1 MGTSK
6 GGNTQT
12 PWKSRRRKSQLK
24 TKKRLDMNNEVL
36 KKLKL
41 ELNK

>member
-1 MGTSK
+1 MGTAK

-24 TKKRLDMNNEVL
+24 AEKRLQQNYEVL

-41 ELNK
+41 ELE

>member
-6 GGNTQT
+6 GGNTQS

-24 TKKRLDMNNEVL
+24 MEKRLQNNWEVL
-36 KKLKL
+36 KKLKS
-41 ELNK
+41 EQ

>member
-24 TKKRLDMNNEVL
+24 TEKRLQNNWEVL
-36 KKLKL
+36 KKLKSEL
-41 ELNK
+41 E